1 MTHTKYALQDTM
13 YDWCACVCVCMRSLG
28 VPRIAYTAVFTTV
41 LSPWWGPTGY
51 LYSLPIPPTNCPI
64 TVPLPCNLW
73 ALGGEKGVGHGDR
86 GNGKGERR
94 TSEPCSPCTGSQQP
108 ERIVG
113 SSRAEQ
119 FPQIGGL
126 LGPAQ
131 VPSTRLPALCV
142 RVYVFQWV
150 YTCIAVY
157 PCVCLSVHGR
167 VAQGGP
173 FVGAR
178 ERAGEDLF
186 VHTCTY
192 SGSGW
197 GEWASLRCA
206 AALSLLLLLSYYSYP

>member
-1 MTHTKYALQDTM
+1 MRYKILCMTGVR
-13 YDWCACVCVCMRSLG
+13 VCVCMRSLG

-142 RVYVFQWV
+142 RVYVFQ
-150 YTCIAVY
+150 
-157 PCVCLSVHGR
+157 
-167 VAQGGP
+167 
-173 FVGAR
+173 
-178 ERAGEDLF
+178 
-186 VHTCTY
+186 
-192 SGSGW
+192 
-197 GEWASLRCA
+197 
-206 AALSLLLLLSYYSYP
+206 